1 MHDVLRLIIPITTDI
16 LDLIGILIIIFGSIK
31 ATYGLIVS
39 KFNMNDINIKLN
51 LAKALEL
58 GLEFKLAAEILKTVL
73 IHSLDELIILS
84 AIVVLRVIMTFV
96 IHWEIDNSEIEKSN
110 SVKKKEKE
118 NDTKLKNVAD

>member
-1 MHDVLRLIIPITTDI
+1 MHEVLQLIIPTSTYI
-16 LDLIGILIIIFGSIK
+16 LELIGVFIILFGSLK
-31 ATYGLIVS
+31 ATYGMIMS

-96 IHWEIDNSEIEKSN
+96 IHWEINNSEIEKNN
-110 SVKKKEKE
+110 SSKKKEI
-118 NDTKLKNVAD
+118 